1 MMRGKAALLVA
12 VLALSASAV
21 VAQET
26 TTIEVKNG
34 EVLAVHGNE
43 LVFRGPEGVKSVNVP
58 DDFRFI
64 MGGKEFT
71 VHQLKPGMKLTAEI
85 VTTTRPVEMT
95 VTEVKRG
102 EIVYTQGGAV
112 IVRREDGTLTKFT
125 TKTLKESGAVIT
137 KGGKPIDLTTLR
149 TGDIIEATV
158 VSRQPPTM
166 VTEQEMKVYASNPAP
181 KRQQPQPK
189 PVVVAQ
195 AKPEQRPQ
203 SLPKTASPLPLIAAI
218 GLALLAIA
226 FGLTAYRRFSE
237 R

>member
-1 MMRGKAALLVA
+1 MRGKAGLLVA
-12 VLALSASAV
+12 VLVLSAGVV

-26 TTIEVKNG
+26 TTVEVKNG

-43 LVFRGPEGVKSVNVP
+43 LVFRGPEGVKSVHVP

-64 MGGKEFT
+64 MGGKELS

-85 VTTTRPVEMT
+85 ITTTRPVEMT

-125 TKTLKESGAVIT
+125 SKTLKESGAVIT
-137 KGGKPIDLTTLR
+137 KDGKPIDLTTLR
-149 TGDIIEATV
+149 KGHIIEATV
-158 VSRQPPTM
+158 VSKQPPTM
-166 VTEQEMKVYASNPAP
+166 VTDQELKVYAANPQP
-181 KRQQPQPK
+181 KAQPKPK

-195 AKPEQRPQ
+195 AKPAERPA
-203 SLPKTASPLPLIAAI
+203 SLPKTASPLPLIAVL
-218 GLALLAIA
+218 GLSLLLVG
-226 FGLTAYRRFSE
+226 FGLTAYRRLSE